1 MCKFSQSTGLFLL
14 DLRHVLVI
22 ISLAT
27 CRVRNGLESLRFVT
41 SLFLSTVEVATQL
54 SFSVVGFPSF
64 LEEIDI
70 LSCSILN
77 LICFRIPTKSSSTLC
92 SIPAEVSINL
102 ASQFLA
108 KDLPSVKKR
117 NMYYVHRYFLET
129 NVYTSLLMF
138 LLGAQLSTK
147 VARPS

>member
-54 SFSVVGFPSF
+54 SFSFVGFPSF

-108 KDLPSVKKR
+108 KDLPSVKRKK
-117 NMYYVHRYFLET
+117 YVHRYFLET
-129 NVYTSLLMF
+129 VVYTSLLMF

-147 VARPS
+147 IARPS

>member
-27 CRVRNGLESLRFVT
+27 CRVRNGLESLRFV
-41 SLFLSTVEVATQL
+41 SLFLSPPVEDSIPSG
-54 SFSVVGFPSF
+54 SFVGFFF
-64 LEEIDI
+64 LKEIDI

-92 SIPAEVSINL
+92 SIPAEVSMNL
-102 ASQFLA
+102 ASHFLA
-108 KDLPSVKKR
+108 NVLPSANKFILQITYYRR
-117 NMYYVHRYFLET
+117 NF
-129 NVYTSLLMF
+129 SLIR
-138 LLGAQLSTK
+138 
-147 VARPS
+147 V